1 MPTTMGRM
9 MKIYRNLKDAIRSG
23 NAQAPCGIGYKKDDG
38 WFVYE
43 LADGMLIKDA
53 VPEFV
58 CVKHGTPPIP
68 LNDMALDAWT
78 SLVKAT
84 LN

>member
-1 MPTTMGRM
+1 

-23 NAQAPCGIGYKKDDG
+23 NEQAPCGIGYKKDDG

-43 LADGMLIKDA
+43 LADGMMIKDA

-58 CVKHGTPPIP
+58 CVKQGTMPI
-68 LNDMALDAWT
+68 ALTDIAAEAWS
-78 SLVKAT
+78 SLVRST